1 MDTKDAGRMGGAAK
15 AANMTPEQK
24 TDMGRKMAAARWG
37 SIARAKRSAS
47 RKAGRMAKESR
58 KRNARVA

>member
-37 SIARAKRSAS
+37 TVKRAKRLAA
-47 RKAGRMAKESR
+47 RKAGRAAKDSR
-58 KRNARVA
+58 KRNAA